1 MEDEPFITDAS
12 FNTEEVSLRSTCRD
26 RTLHSI
32 QSLLSSLFP
41 IQYVLFTL
49 YWSREYKSTYPIIKI
64 NSDDTCCLN
73 SMHDEWMLS
82 RIRHPLQGRDS

>member
-49 YWSREYKSTYPIIKI
+49 Y
-64 NSDDTCCLN
+64 
-73 SMHDEWMLS
+73 
-82 RIRHPLQGRDS
+82 